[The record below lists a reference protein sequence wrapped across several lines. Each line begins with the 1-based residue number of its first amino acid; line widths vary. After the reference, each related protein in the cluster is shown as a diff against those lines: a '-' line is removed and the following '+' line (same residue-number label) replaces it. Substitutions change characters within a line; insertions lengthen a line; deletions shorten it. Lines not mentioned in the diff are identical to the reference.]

1 MKKGINVVM
10 AVSLSTAVLLSAC
23 QSKGDTKDAATP
35 APSDKAGTAT
45 APTGIKLPLKETGHL
60 KVLAARAALAPADFN
75 QLDTAKKLE
84 KSTNIHI
91 DWDTIPDADWQQK
104 RNLLIASGSLP
115 DVIYGS
121 DFTDNEL
128 VKYGKD
134 GTILQLDDLINKD
147 MPNVKA
153 LFQKRPD
160 IKAAVTAPDGHIYA
174 LPVGQELGV
183 GQKTIGSVPDFLYIN
198 QDWLD
203 KLGLK
208 MPTTIDEL
216 HDVLKTFK
224 AKDPAGNGKTIPFA
238 YADTMWTGDI
248 GYLFGAFGVPDKT
261 YQPGNNTFAEH
272 LNVDNGKVSY
282 AAVQDGYKKALQYF
296 HQWFAE
302 GLVDPDSFTYTK
314 DAAKYIAK
322 GTAKDD
328 VFGAI
333 MWWDHT
339 DIVGKEKDKHYPLV
353 PPFKDMVVK
362 YNNGSSVG
370 RGGPAITKSAKDPD
384 VAAAWLDAMYEPH
397 LTAEIQYG
405 PIGVWFDQDAN
416 GKLVQ
421 KSNISNPGE
430 LRQKVQLGSK
440 SAGFFTGDDFE
451 NISPPEPRAEQ
462 RMVDIKNL
470 FIPQMQKENYPN
482 IFFTED
488 ELKTIEKLK
497 TQIQTYTDS
506 KRSKFLLNGLTDAQ
520 WDEFVATLNK
530 MGLPDLMKVYQDGYD
545 RYLAAQKK

>member
-1 MKKGINVVM
+1 MKKRLSVLM
-10 AVSLSTAVLLSAC
+10 AVSLATAVLLSAC
-23 QSKGDTKDAATP
+23 QSKDTKGTDTTTP
-35 APSDKAGTAT
+35 APSDKAGTSNAS
-45 APTGIKLPLKETGHL
+45 TGIKLPLKETGHL

-75 QLDTAKKLE
+75 QLEVAQKLE
-84 KSTNIHI
+84 KATNIHI
-91 DWDTIPDADWQQK
+91 DWDTIPDSDWTQK

-134 GTILQLDDLINKD
+134 GTILPLDKFIEKD
-147 MPNVKA
+147 MPNLKA

-160 IKAAVTAPDGHIYA
+160 IKAIVTAPDGHIYA
-174 LPVGQELGV
+174 LPIGGELGA
-183 GQKTIGSVPDFLYIN
+183 GQNFIGSVPDFLYIN

-203 KLGLK
+203 KLNLK
-208 MPTTIDEL
+208 MPTTLDEF
-216 HDVLKTFK
+216 HEVLKTFK
-224 AKDPAGNGKTIPFA
+224 AKDPAGNGKTVPFA
-238 YADTMWTGDI
+238 YADTSWTGDI

-272 LNVDNGKVSY
+272 LNVNNGKVSY
-282 AAVQDGYKKALQYF
+282 AAVQDGYKKAIQYF

-302 GLVDPDSFTYTK
+302 GLVDPESFAYMK
-314 DAAKYIAK
+314 DPAKYIAK
-322 GTAKDD
+322 GKSNPE

-339 DIVGKEKDKHYPLV
+339 DIVGTNDKHWPIV

-362 YNNGSSVG
+362 WNSGSSVG
-370 RGGPAITKSAKDPD
+370 RNGPAITKAAKDPD
-384 VAAAWLDAMYEPH
+384 LAAAWLDAMYEPH
-397 LTAEIQYG
+397 MTAEIQYG
-405 PIGVWFDQDAN
+405 PIGTWFEKDAN

-421 KSNISNPGE
+421 KKDIQNPGE
-430 LRQKVQLGSK
+430 FRQKVQLGSK
-440 SAGFFTGDDFE
+440 SAGFFTGEDFE
-451 NISPPEPRAEQ
+451 NIAPPEPRAQQ
-462 RMVDIKNL
+462 RLTDIKNI
-470 FIPQMQKENYPN
+470 FIPQMQKEYYPN

-506 KRSKFLLNGLTDAQ
+506 QRAKFLLNGMTDAQ